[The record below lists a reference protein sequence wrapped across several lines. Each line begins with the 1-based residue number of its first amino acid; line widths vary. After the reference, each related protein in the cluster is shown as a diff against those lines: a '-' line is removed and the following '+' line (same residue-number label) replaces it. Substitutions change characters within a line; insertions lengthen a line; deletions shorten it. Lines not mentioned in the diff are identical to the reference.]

1 MRKVLALVSILLALL
16 LAVSCMEEVVEEE
29 GLSEDY
35 GKFSLMQACAPE
47 IPEEKGK
54 SDAQILVKGVEGV
67 TVDGNWA
74 YYATCDATY
83 CLTGLKR
90 VDISKTYP
98 LNTSNPYMETDE
110 TEYMYDVTAKS
121 KDQDPWFV
129 AYLGHANDM
138 SIAHVGDR
146 TFMFITTRTL
156 CSSKDPFK
164 TTTVKDRYNANS
176 QYEKCVIV
184 IEIHED
190 DATYELKKCYT
201 VKEGSKKTNI
211 MSLDVME
218 VTDSSVKLIMSAGQ
232 SLWDVE
238 LPISD
243 LLSSAT
249 TGTMTLT
256 NERILDGEASGTPLA
271 GDPLVVKVGSEEYD
285 LIGFNRQGFGHFE
298 NLLYVPYTEGNRTIV
313 CVYDLEEEG
322 TTLHSIPERN
332 MYLSQDNAPAEE
344 YYGTCLGEY
353 YGFEVE
359 GFGFTPNGR
368 CYFVANR
375 TIKKDEDTVSGMP
388 GAVWDGLFYL
398 KVK

>member
-1 MRKVLALVSILLALL
+1 MRKALLGLLILLVLL
-16 LAVSCMEEVVEEE
+16 LAASCKAEVEQ

-35 GKFSLMQACAPE
+35 GEFSFLQACAPE
-47 IPEEKGK
+47 IPAEKGK
-54 SDAQILVKGVEGV
+54 SDSTIMVTGVEGI
-67 TVDGNWA
+67 TVDGKWA
-74 YYATCDATY
+74 YYATCNSTY

-90 VDISKTYP
+90 IDLSKLYP
-98 LNTSNPYMETDE
+98 ITTTNPYTE
-110 TEYMYDVTAKS
+110 TEATQYMYDVDSGDNWYA
-121 KDQDPWFV
+121 

-138 SIAHVGDR
+138 SIAHVSGR

-156 CSSKDPFK
+156 CSEKDPYYS
-164 TTTVKDRYNANS
+164 TAAQERYEANS
-176 QYEKCVIV
+176 QYEKRVV
-184 IEIHED
+184 VVEINEE

-201 VKEGSKKTNI
+201 VKNGSSTVNI

-218 VTDSSVKLIMSAGQ
+218 VTDSSVKLIMSAAQ
-232 SLWDVE
+232 NLWDVE

-256 NERILDGEASGTPLA
+256 NKRILDGEASGTPLS
-271 GDPLVVKVGSEEYD
+271 GDPLLVEVDGQEYD
-285 LIGFNRQGFGHFE
+285 LIGFNRQGFGHYR

-313 CVYDLEEEG
+313 CVYDLNEEG

-332 MYLSQDNAPAEE
+332 MYLCQDKAPAEE
-344 YYGTCLGEY
+344 YNGAYLGEY

-359 GFGFTPNGR
+359 AFGFTSNGK

-375 TIKKDEDTVSGMP
+375 TLHKDGSRVSGIP
-388 GAVWDGLFYL
+388 GAVWDGFFSLN
-398 KVK
+398 VK